1 MNMLPPSAIS
11 KILIA
16 SAILSLAACHQEKQQ
31 AHMPGVATR
40 ASAVPL
46 PASRGMEMYWW
57 GFDDGGDSAALAR
70 KLQEYISNSV
80 PLSENTRHDWTR
92 NGLRMVSIPRENIP
106 ALELAL
112 RVNGV
117 QRKSMGE
124 VSDWATLAAGPPWTG
139 RQQLQMSEGELVLE
153 AGRLRLIARAWTSPD
168 ILEGRNGEPGILRYV
183 TRVEM
188 AIQHE
193 ERDERPRE
201 LFREHTDLRGIHD
214 AGLVLSRTIANFDVW
229 PNEAV
234 LIFPEP
240 PDADLPSLATSRPEP
255 PVATA
260 EAGPEIP
267 RMPTAGELL
276 LAGRPLGK
284 GPARRAIIVLMNAKS
299 TAPDEPK

>member
-1 MNMLPPSAIS
+1 MNMNFNSTIS
-11 KILIA
+11 NLLIA
-16 SAILSLAACHQEKQQ
+16 SAILAVASCGQEKTPP

-40 ASAVPL
+40 ASSIPL
-46 PASRGMEMYWW
+46 PTTRGMEMYWW
-57 GFDDGGDSAALAR
+57 GFDDGGDAASLAR
-70 KLQEYISNSV
+70 HLQQYVANSV
-80 PLSENTRHDWTR
+80 PISEKTQLAWQR
-92 NGLRMVSIPRENIP
+92 NGLRMVSIPRDDVP

-112 RVNGV
+112 KVNGA
-117 QRKSMGE
+117 QRKAMGE

-168 ILEGRNGEPGILRYV
+168 ILEGRNGEVGILRYV

-201 LFREHTDLRGIHD
+201 LFREHNALRGIHES
-214 AGLVLSRTIANFDVW
+214 GLVLSRTIANFDVW

-234 LIFPEP
+234 LIFPES
-240 PDADLPSLATSRPEP
+240 PDSDLHALAIASTEP
-255 PVATA
+255 PPTNAD
-260 EAGPEIP
+260 AGPELP
-267 RMPTAGELL
+267 RLPTAGELL

-284 GPARRAIIVLMNAKS
+284 GPARRAIIVLMNAKPAS
-299 TAPDEPK
+299 AE